1 MLPPGKCQ
9 LLQYCFIRIF
19 CVCLSLFLCPSL
31 PFPLNTYILNC
42 LTVIWRHCA
51 YLPPKYYKC
60 VFLKTKKSLLH
71 NQRCRNEE
79 INLDKTLSSIPQ
91 TGLGFQQSSYLSLV
105 RDVFFRP
112 RIQSR
117 LSYVSE
123 LPHLFGVL

>member
-1 MLPPGKCQ
+1 MPITPVFLHPHFLCVSPSVPLSLPPS
-9 LLQYCFIRIF
+9 
-19 CVCLSLFLCPSL
+19 LSLNIYFL
-31 PFPLNTYILNC
+31 NH

-51 YLPPKYYKC
+51 SLPPKYYKC